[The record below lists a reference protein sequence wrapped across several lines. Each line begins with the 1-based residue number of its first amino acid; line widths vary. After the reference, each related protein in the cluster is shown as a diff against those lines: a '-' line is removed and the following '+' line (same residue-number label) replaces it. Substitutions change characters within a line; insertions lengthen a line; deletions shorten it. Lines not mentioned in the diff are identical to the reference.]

1 MLLCVVVGRGAAPL
15 HAVSAS
21 VRRTV
26 CVVATVVEVR
36 ELTQSAIGVPAPRH
50 HDSCGQRGEL
60 SVQRQR
66 SVDLLLRFDMNTR
79 PVTALTVD
87 THALA

>member
-26 CVVATVVEVR
+26 GVVATVVEVR

-50 HDSCGQRGEL
+50 HDSCGQRGE
-60 SVQRQR
+60 QRQR
-66 SVDLLLRFDMNTR
+66 SVDLLLIQPNRDKT
-79 PVTALTVD
+79 TVSV
-87 THALA
+87 AV